1 MGKVN
6 YNTVKDIDPE
16 TTAKA
21 MAYELHI
28 SPKHALEVCKAIKG
42 KKVEDAE
49 TYLENVLDMKVA
61 IPFKRYKKKVA
72 HRRGLKNWYAG
83 RYPVKATAEMLKLLR
98 NAKGNAEY
106 KGLDAEALRVWR
118 VATKQGRTIRGII
131 PRAFGRATPKNTE
144 TVTVEIILRE
154 EGS

>member
-1 MGKVN
+1 MGR
-6 YNTVKDIDPE
+6 VKYSTENEIDVE

-21 MAYELHI
+21 MAHELHI
-28 SPKHALEVCKAIKG
+28 SPKHAHEVCRAIKG

-49 TYLENVLDMKVA
+49 AFLENVLEMKVA
-61 IPFKRYKKKVA
+61 VPFKRYKKKVG

-83 RYPVKATAEMLKLLR
+83 RYPLKATTEMLKLLR
-98 NAKGNAEY
+98 NAMGNAEY
-106 KGLDAEALRVWR
+106 KGLDMEALRIWH
-118 VATKQGRTIRGII
+118 VATKQGRTIRGFI

-144 TVTVEIILRE
+144 TVTVEIILKE

>member
-1 MGKVN
+1 MGR
-6 YNTVKDIDPE
+6 VKYSTEKEIDPE

-49 TYLENVLDMKVA
+49 AYLEDVLDMRVA
-61 IPFKRYKKKVA
+61 VPFKRYKKKVA

-83 RYPVKATAEMLKLLR
+83 RYPMKATDEILKLLR

-106 KGLDAEALRVWR
+106 KGLDLDALRVLH